1 MEEMSKTA
9 METIVDYNQQ
19 DDTAHVFTY
28 DPALQKKMDKLCADH
43 PDEVQ
48 LSVECN
54 GSKNYTFPKSWL
66 KIPAPR
72 KKKVT
77 A

>member
-43 PDEVQ
+43 PDEVCMT
-48 LSVECN
+48 VECN
-54 GSKNYTFPKSWL
+54 GSKNYMFPKSWL
-66 KIPAPR
+66 KITSPR

>member
-28 DPALQKKMDKLCADH
+28 DPAPEEDGQALRR
-43 PDEVQ
+43 
-48 LSVECN
+48 S
-54 GSKNYTFPKSWL
+54 S
-66 KIPAPR
+66 
-72 KKKVT
+72 
-77 A
+77 